1 MWFSIPRCNNLSALD
16 HLQERIEYVF
26 SNQALLE
33 RAITHRSA
41 NKLNNERLEFLGD
54 SLLGFVIAET
64 LFERFPEAPEGD
76 LSRMRANLVNKDALA
91 VMAREI
97 DLGAYMRLGTGEL
110 KSGGKRRDSILADAV
125 EALIAAIYLDGGL
138 VPCKHFVLKWGEQ
151 GLNQLQEQ
159 GEHKDCKTRLQ
170 EIMQAKGLPLP
181 EYQVVDISG
190 EAHDQTFTI
199 QCGISL
205 LKAAEQGTGKSKRLA
220 EQAAAENVLSRLG
233 GQV

>member
-138 VPCKHFVLKWGEQ
+138 VPCKHFV
-151 GLNQLQEQ
+151 
-159 GEHKDCKTRLQ
+159 
-170 EIMQAKGLPLP
+170 
-181 EYQVVDISG
+181 
-190 EAHDQTFTI
+190 
-199 QCGISL
+199 
-205 LKAAEQGTGKSKRLA
+205 
-220 EQAAAENVLSRLG
+220 
-233 GQV
+233 